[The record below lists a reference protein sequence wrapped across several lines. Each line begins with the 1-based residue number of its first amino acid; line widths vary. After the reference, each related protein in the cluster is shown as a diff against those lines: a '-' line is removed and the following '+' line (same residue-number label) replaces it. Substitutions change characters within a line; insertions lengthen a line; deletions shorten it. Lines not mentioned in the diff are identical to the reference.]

1 MPKVSIIVPVYNV
14 EKYLQRCLESLVNQT
29 LADLEF
35 ICINDGSTDAS
46 LEILNKYAEKD
57 PRFVII
63 NQKNQSSGAA
73 RNNGLKYAK
82 GKYIAYVDPDDWI
95 ELDAM
100 EVLYK
105 KAEETNA
112 EVVLFNFNIVSDM
125 STIHFSYLDAFKA
138 NVSYDLN
145 STSFFKYRD
154 MGENVF
160 KILAGIWDKFYRK
173 DFLEKHNIHFSPTYR
188 SDDGL
193 FVLMVVYYAEK
204 MCYLN
209 KNLYNYYMRS
219 DSTMSKFT
227 PKHFTSFDA
236 KRDVIDFVKTY
247 MPDWQS
253 VYIEGIIIGLVN
265 AYKGLQFWDFCTRR
279 KYNKKCSELLGE
291 NDYKKYL
298 QHIRKERPLW
308 KDMCSIQRV
317 NDRGIRYKK
326 ISVLGY
332 SFKIEKRPKIKK

>member
-1 MPKVSIIVPVYNV
+1 
-14 EKYLQRCLESLVNQT
+14 
-29 LADLEF
+29 
-35 ICINDGSTDAS
+35 
-46 LEILNKYAEKD
+46 
-57 PRFVII
+57 
-63 NQKNQSSGAA
+63 
-73 RNNGLKYAK
+73 
-82 GKYIAYVDPDDWI
+82 
-95 ELDAM
+95 
-100 EVLYK
+100 
-105 KAEETNA
+105 
-112 EVVLFNFNIVSDM
+112 
-125 STIHFSYLDAFKA
+125 
-138 NVSYDLN
+138 
-145 STSFFKYRD
+145 
-154 MGENVF
+154 
-160 KILAGIWDKFYRK
+160 
-173 DFLEKHNIHFSPTYR
+173 
-188 SDDGL
+188 
-193 FVLMVVYYAEK
+193 
-204 MCYLN
+204 
-209 KNLYNYYMRS
+209 MRS